1 MNPFLPPFLR
11 RPLWRTSL
19 LAPALAGLLAGPAL
33 AYPARAP
40 LRLAFTAAE
49 ALADGT
55 ISGRVVDSKGE
66 GIPGVTVLVEGTTLG
81 VSTNVNGS
89 FVIANVP
96 AGPHTLVY
104 SSVGL
109 NSTRVAV
116 TVVDGQTLD
125 LPATTLTDNV
135 TQLSEAVV
143 VGYGTVRRQDL
154 TGSIATV
161 TAKDFVKGQVT
172 SPEQLIQGKL
182 AGVQITTGGGA
193 PGEVGVIRI
202 RGGSSLNASNDPLIV
217 IDGVPVDN
225 SGINGAGNPLSLVNP
240 ADIETFTV
248 LKDASATAIYGS
260 RASNGV
266 IIITTKKGVDGE
278 KTRVNLTSQV
288 SRSTNYGKV
297 DVLDG
302 PAYRNLYNAALADGS
317 IPAGAPPYL
326 GTANTDWQDAIYRT
340 AWTTDNTASVTGS
353 VRHVPYRVSVGF
365 LGQQGTLRTGNLKRN
380 SASIG
385 LSPKLFD
392 NHLRVDV
399 NVKGTWADYRFAD
412 QGAIGGA
419 ARFNPTQPIRSGND
433 ALNGYFEWLDPA
445 DGATPYSLAD
455 RNPVA
460 RLNDKRD
467 RSTVLRSI
475 GNVQLDYSLHFLPDL
490 HANVN
495 LGYDIS
501 RSAGTVD
508 IPASS
513 SLAYVADPLLR
524 GEMRQY
530 QQEKNNKLLETYLN
544 YTKQIGDHRI
554 EALAGYS
561 YQDFYTYSP
570 FYFTLTAA
578 GTRRDPTAPAGNPFK
593 TQYTLLSYYGRV
605 NYNFKSKYLL
615 TGTLRADASSRFSP
629 ETRWGYF
636 PAGSAAW
643 RINQEDFL
651 VDSKTVS
658 DLKLRVSYGITGQQ
672 DVAGVAGDYPYL
684 GGYKQEGGSVRQIL
698 GNDTIFTLRPAPY
711 DRNLKWEETTTYDA
725 GVDFGLFSNRLTG
738 SVDVYLRKTNDLLAV
753 IPISVGTNF
762 SNTLLT
768 NIGNLENRGVEL
780 ALNYDVLRGERLSWS
795 VNFNATMNRSKITKL
810 TQVED
815 PAYQGTPI
823 GNVGNFQFV
832 QINTVG
838 YAPNT
843 FFLYKQKYDDNG
855 RPVQGPTN
863 SASPLQYEDLN
874 GDGEINERD
883 RVRSESPAPKA
894 ILGFS
899 SNLSYGK
906 ATLAFTLRSNLGGFV
921 YNNVDAGQGNY
932 YGLNTGLGY
941 SANVVPNIY
950 LSGFRAGQPYSD
962 FYLQNASFARLQ
974 NVTLGYDFGSL
985 VKAGSNLQV
994 TLAGTNLLVLT
1005 KYTGLDPERAFGI
1018 DSNFY
1023 PLPRTLTLGV
1033 NLGF

>member
-1 MNPFLPPFLR
+1 MLHLLPPLR
-11 RPLWRTSL
+11 TPHFFRRSVLASVLGGLVISPAFAHSAAVVARP
-19 LAPALAGLLAGPAL
+19 A
-33 AYPARAP
+33 
-40 LRLAFTAAE
+40 TAAGACLE
-49 ALADGT
+49 TFADGT
-55 ISGRVVDSKGE
+55 VTGRVVDARGE
-66 GIPGVTVLVEGTTLG
+66 GIPGVTVIVEGTNLG
-81 VSTNVNGS
+81 ASTDATGAFS
-89 FVIANVP
+89 IANVP

-104 SSVGL
+104 SSIGL
-109 NSTRVAV
+109 NSARVAV
-116 TVVDGQTLD
+116 TVLEGQTT
-125 LPATTLTDNV
+125 PVAATALTENT
-135 TQLSEAVV
+135 TQLNEAVV
-143 VGYGTVRRQDL
+143 VGYGTARRQDV
-154 TGSIATV
+154 TGSVATV
-161 TAKDFVKGQVT
+161 TSRDFVKGQVT

-225 SGINGAGNPLSLVNP
+225 SGIAGAGNPLSLVNP
-240 ADIETFTV
+240 SDIETFTV

-278 KTRVNLTSQV
+278 KTRVNLTSTV
-288 SRSTNYGKV
+288 SRSQNYGKV
-297 DVLDG
+297 DVLDAQ
-302 PAYRNLYNAALADGS
+302 AYRNLYNIAKADGS
-317 IPAGAPPYL
+317 IPATAPSFL
-326 GTANTDWQDAIYRT
+326 GNANTDWQDAIYRT
-340 AWTTDNTASVTGS
+340 AWTTDNNVSLTGS
-353 VRHVPYRVSVGF
+353 VKHVPYRVSVGY

-385 LSPKLFD
+385 LSPKLLD

-399 NVKGTWADYRFAD
+399 NVKGTWADYQFAD
-412 QGAIGGA
+412 QGAIGA
-419 ARFNPTQPIRSGND
+419 AVRFNPTQPIYSGNNKF
-433 ALNGYFEWLDPA
+433 NGYFEWIDPA
-445 DGATPYSLAD
+445 NGTNPYPLTD
-455 RNPVA
+455 RNPLA
-460 RLNDKRD
+460 LLNDKRD

-475 GNVQLDYSLHFLPDL
+475 GNVQFDYSLHFLPDL

-495 LGYDIS
+495 LGYDLS
-501 RSAGTVD
+501 RSAGTID
-508 IPASS
+508 IPATS
-513 SLAYVADPLLR
+513 SLAYLADPLLS
-524 GEMRQY
+524 GVMNQY
-530 QQEKNNKLLETYLN
+530 RQEKNNKLLETYLN
-544 YTKQIGDHRI
+544 YTKQVGDHRV

-570 FYFTLTAA
+570 FYFGLSAA
-578 GTRRDPTAPAGNPFK
+578 GQRRDPTAPAGNPGK

-605 NYNFKSKYLL
+605 NYNFKERYLL

-636 PAGSAAW
+636 PAGSVAW
-643 RINQEDFL
+643 RINQEAFL
-651 VDSKTVS
+651 ADSKTVS
-658 DLKLRVSYGITGQQ
+658 DLKLRLSYGITGQQ
-672 DVAGVAGDYPYL
+672 DVAGVAGNYPYL
-684 GGYKQEGGSVRQIL
+684 GGYKQEGGSVRQII
-698 GNDTIFTLRPAPY
+698 GRDTIFTLRPAPY

-725 GVDFGLFSNRLTG
+725 GLDFGFFGNRLTG
-738 SVDVYLRKTNDLLAV
+738 TADVYLRKTNDLLAV

-780 ALNYDVLRGERLSWS
+780 SLNYNVLQGQRLNWS
-795 VNFNATMNRSKITKL
+795 VNFNATVNRSKITKL

-815 PAYQGTPI
+815 PTYQGTPL

-843 FFLYKQKYDDNG
+843 FFLYKQKYDENG
-855 RPVQGPTN
+855 KPLQGPTN

-883 RVRSESPAPKA
+883 RVRTESPAPKA

-906 ATLAFTLRSNLGGFV
+906 ASLSFTLRSNLGNYV

-932 YGLNTGLGY
+932 YGLNTGL
-941 SANVVPNIY
+941 
-950 LSGFRAGQPYSD
+950 
-962 FYLQNASFARLQ
+962 
-974 NVTLGYDFGSL
+974 
-985 VKAGSNLQV
+985 
-994 TLAGTNLLVLT
+994 
-1005 KYTGLDPERAFGI
+1005 
-1018 DSNFY
+1018 
-1023 PLPRTLTLGV
+1023 
-1033 NLGF
+1033 

>member
-419 ARFNPTQPIRSGND
+419 ARFNP
-433 ALNGYFEWLDPA
+433 
-445 DGATPYSLAD
+445 
-455 RNPVA
+455 
-460 RLNDKRD
+460 
-467 RSTVLRSI
+467 
-475 GNVQLDYSLHFLPDL
+475 
-490 HANVN
+490 
-495 LGYDIS
+495 
-501 RSAGTVD
+501 
-508 IPASS
+508 
-513 SLAYVADPLLR
+513 
-524 GEMRQY
+524 
-530 QQEKNNKLLETYLN
+530 
-544 YTKQIGDHRI
+544 
-554 EALAGYS
+554 
-561 YQDFYTYSP
+561 
-570 FYFTLTAA
+570 
-578 GTRRDPTAPAGNPFK
+578 
-593 TQYTLLSYYGRV
+593 
-605 NYNFKSKYLL
+605 
-615 TGTLRADASSRFSP
+615 
-629 ETRWGYF
+629 
-636 PAGSAAW
+636 
-643 RINQEDFL
+643 
-651 VDSKTVS
+651 
-658 DLKLRVSYGITGQQ
+658 
-672 DVAGVAGDYPYL
+672 
-684 GGYKQEGGSVRQIL
+684 
-698 GNDTIFTLRPAPY
+698 
-711 DRNLKWEETTTYDA
+711 
-725 GVDFGLFSNRLTG
+725 
-738 SVDVYLRKTNDLLAV
+738 
-753 IPISVGTNF
+753 
-762 SNTLLT
+762 
-768 NIGNLENRGVEL
+768 
-780 ALNYDVLRGERLSWS
+780 
-795 VNFNATMNRSKITKL
+795 
-810 TQVED
+810 
-815 PAYQGTPI
+815 
-823 GNVGNFQFV
+823 
-832 QINTVG
+832 
-838 YAPNT
+838 
-843 FFLYKQKYDDNG
+843 
-855 RPVQGPTN
+855 
-863 SASPLQYEDLN
+863 
-874 GDGEINERD
+874 
-883 RVRSESPAPKA
+883 
-894 ILGFS
+894 
-899 SNLSYGK
+899 
-906 ATLAFTLRSNLGGFV
+906 
-921 YNNVDAGQGNY
+921 
-932 YGLNTGLGY
+932 
-941 SANVVPNIY
+941 
-950 LSGFRAGQPYSD
+950 
-962 FYLQNASFARLQ
+962 
-974 NVTLGYDFGSL
+974 
-985 VKAGSNLQV
+985 
-994 TLAGTNLLVLT
+994 
-1005 KYTGLDPERAFGI
+1005 
-1018 DSNFY
+1018 
-1023 PLPRTLTLGV
+1023 
-1033 NLGF
+1033 